1 MATEA
6 DKVNDGALATLVAVG
21 TFSMIGICA
30 FVTALVRTEVSS
42 ETERK
47 EEGARQEV
55 KNVVQ
60 SQRAKLAAP
69 PAWADR
75 SKGLVTLPIDRAK
88 ELVLTDLT
96 RDPNSATPPPPR
108 HEDAGAAP
116 AANVPDGGPEAADAG
131 AGLASDAGNGV
142 QGSAIVEPAPGGPE
156 KPAEKKVAV
165 SPPAPVPAQPPRPA
179 PAPAPAAPAAPA
191 SVASP

>member
-6 DKVNDGALATLVAVG
+6 DKVNAGALATLVAVG

-30 FVTALVRTEVSS
+30 FVTALVRNEVSS

-47 EEGARQEV
+47 EEGAGQEV

-75 SKGLVTLPIDRAK
+75 SKGLITLPIDRAK

-131 AGLASDAGNGV
+131 ASLASDAGNGA
-142 QGSAIVEPAPGGPE
+142 QGSAVPEPAPGGPE
-156 KPAEKKVAV
+156 KPAERKVAITP
-165 SPPAPVPAQPPRPA
+165 PPAPVPA